1 MRRSASLF
9 DQRDFLMHHSS
20 TSRPAC
26 FFRRATWATLMVTSM
41 MSTPNCLV
49 RAGKVELSGG
59 GQLTGAVRRVEN
71 PDGSTAHVVVR
82 IDPQMSVAV
91 PGVHTRRAVGDDELQ
106 EYRERAAAA
115 KQDADAQFELA
126 RWCKSQTLLHQ
137 YRFHLTRTIDIDPD
151 HTLARAALGFVR
163 DGNGWVSFELLRR
176 SQGLV
181 QDNKGRWVLPEVLA
195 EREQNDSYDQASK
208 LWIRDFRRLHSR
220 AARGDAEAIAEI
232 QAIEDP
238 IATSAI
244 AGEFVRSRSSRS
256 DVRNLRLIYV
266 RLLGK
271 MRNGIAVKTLVE
283 AGVLETDALIREE
296 ALRQL
301 TQYGASSAVASY
313 LPLLQSN
320 SAKQVKAAARA
331 LEFFP
336 DPELAFQYIPALVTE
351 QKTRTQV
358 GSPGTNA
365 SFGNNGVAGLSSGS
379 QVVERTQTIRNPE
392 VLNLIKQIAPGVDY
406 GYDER
411 AWKKYFADLRN
422 PNRSDLRRDL

>member
-1 MRRSASLF
+1 MLLSSPSGFASV
-9 DQRDFLMHHSS
+9 SG
-20 TSRPAC
+20 P
-26 FFRRATWATLMVTSM
+26 ATWATIVLTMASGVISR
-41 MSTPNCLV
+41 PV
-49 RAGKVELSGG
+49 QAGKVELSGG

-82 IDPQMSVAV
+82 IDPAMSVAV
-91 PGVHTRRAVGDDELQ
+91 PGVHTRRTVGDDELQ
-106 EYRERAAAA
+106 EYRQRAAAA
-115 KQDADAQFELA
+115 QQDADAQFELA

-137 YRFHLTRTIDIDPD
+137 YRFHLARTIDIDPD
-151 HTLARAALGFVR
+151 HSLARAALGFVR
-163 DGNGWVSFELLRR
+163 NGNDWISFEWLRR
-176 SQGLV
+176 SQGLI
-181 QDNKGRWVLPEVLA
+181 QDKKGRWVLPEVLA
-195 EREQNDSYDQASK
+195 EREQNDSYDLASK

-238 IATSAI
+238 VATAAI
-244 AGEFVRSRSSRS
+244 AGEFVRSRSSRA
-256 DVRNLRLIYV
+256 DLRNLRLIYA

-331 LEFFP
+331 LAFFP
-336 DPELAFQYIPALVTE
+336 DPELAFEYIPALVTE

-365 SFGNNGVAGLSSGS
+365 AFGNNGAAGLSSGS
-379 QVVERTQTIRNPE
+379 QIVERTQAIRVPE
-392 VLNLIKQIAPGVDY
+392 VLDLLKQIAPGEDY

-411 AWKKYFADLRN
+411 AWKQYFANLRN
-422 PNRSDLRRDL
+422 TPLSDLRRDP